1 MLSIALHDI
10 CLQCFIFELLHF
22 AEHLWLSLIF
32 HRNEQHWFHI
42 VLSFALEKKI
52 AVGSIPSAQK

>member
-22 AEHLWLSLIF
+22 ADHLWLSLTF
-32 HRNEQHWFHI
+32 RRNEQCWFHI
-42 VLSFALEKKI
+42 VLSFALEKEI
-52 AVGSIPSAQK
+52 AVGIKSSAQK

>member
-22 AEHLWLSLIF
+22 ADHLWLS
-32 HRNEQHWFHI
+32 RNEQHWFHI
-42 VLSFALEKKI
+42 VLSFALEKEI
-52 AVGSIPSAQK
+52 AVGIKSSAQK